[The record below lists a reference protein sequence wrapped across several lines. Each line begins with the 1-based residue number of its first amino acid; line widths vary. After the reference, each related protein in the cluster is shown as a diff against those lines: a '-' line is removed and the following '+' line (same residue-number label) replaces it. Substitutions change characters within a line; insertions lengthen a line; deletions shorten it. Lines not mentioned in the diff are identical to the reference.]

1 MTIRKKAVAS
11 AVNSVAKKATKPA
24 ESSSTKAVVE
34 VTDWDKVLLS
44 TGEDSASTSTKD
56 DREYEFYNGKDR
68 LVRTAPGWGSAAGKQ
83 VKFVIYA
90 TDSDGNPLPELP
102 PTRFGTLSDVEY
114 TEKRYP
120 LTKGFYVND
129 NLCRNGRH
137 KINVYRIHIC
147 GVVDKP
153 VEVE

>member
-1 MTIRKKAVAS
+1 MAISKKKVAS
-11 AVNSVAKKATKPA
+11 AVSDAKATP
-24 ESSSTKAVVE
+24 KAVVE

-44 TGEDSASTSTKD
+44 TGEDSATSTKD

-90 TDSDGNPLPELP
+90 TDDQGVPLPELP
-102 PTRFGTLSDVEY
+102 STKFGTIADVEY
-114 TEKRYP
+114 MERKYP
-120 LTKGFYVND
+120 LSKGFYVAD

-137 KINVYRIHIC
+137 KIDVYRIHIC
-147 GVVDKP
+147 RVVDKP

>member
-1 MTIRKKAVAS
+1 MAIKKTTVVAAVS
-11 AVNSVAKKATKPA
+11 KATKAKKA

-90 TDSDGNPLPELP
+90 TDAEGTPLPELP

-114 TEKRYP
+114 TEKKYP
-120 LTKGFYVND
+120 MSKGFYVND

-147 GVVDKP
+147 GVIDKP

>member
-1 MTIRKKAVAS
+1 MAI
-11 AVNSVAKKATKPA
+11 AKKKVAAAVTAAKATP
-24 ESSSTKAVVE
+24 KAVVE
-34 VTDWDKVLLS
+34 VTDWDKVLIS

-90 TDSDGNPLPELP
+90 TDDQGVPLPELP
-102 PTRFGTLSDVEY
+102 STKFGTIADVEY
-114 TEKRYP
+114 MERKYP
-120 LTKGFYVND
+120 LNKGFYVAD

-137 KINVYRIHIC
+137 KIDVYRIHIC
-147 GVVDKP
+147 RVVDKP

>member
-1 MTIRKKAVAS
+1 MAI
-11 AVNSVAKKATKPA
+11 AKKKVAAAVTAAKATP
-24 ESSSTKAVVE
+24 KAVVE
-34 VTDWDKVLLS
+34 VTDWDKVLIS

-83 VKFVIYA
+83 IKFVIYA
-90 TDSDGNPLPELP
+90 TDDQGVPLPELP
-102 PTRFGTLSDVEY
+102 STKFGTIADVEY
-114 TEKRYP
+114 MERKYP
-120 LTKGFYVND
+120 LNKGFYVAD

-137 KINVYRIHIC
+137 KIDVYRIHIC
-147 GVVDKP
+147 RVVDKP

>member
-1 MTIRKKAVAS
+1 MTIKKKTVADAVSSATKASSKKAE
-11 AVNSVAKKATKPA
+11 P
-24 ESSSTKAVVE
+24 KAVVE

-68 LVRTAPGWGSAAGKQ
+68 LVRTTPGWGHAAGKL

-90 TDSDGNPLPELP
+90 TDAEGTPLPELP

-114 TEKRYP
+114 TEKKYP
-120 LTKGFYVND
+120 ISKGFYVND

-153 VEVE
+153 MEVE